1 MYINSKLVPR
11 ADRISDSVLQ
21 TGHPFLLFP
30 LTLVYICRKQFCFRT
45 IQRLAKRKTVPKQIR
60 FSTLIFNRISKC
72 PSAAA
77 EIEVK
82 SVLFAFCFTSAPLNA
97 GTPPRGTFTG
107 AADRRLQVWSA
118 VRTNQPP
125 VSDELTLLCQL
136 ILKRFFFCTVSGT
149 EGELPKRGKRSP
161 SGGFSFW
168 QGKKKMWGTF
178 HAAKPRFS
186 QQLLYFTK
194 SKYPVPYLP
203 RNINN
208 F

>member
-1 MYINSKLVPR
+1 MRLC
-11 ADRISDSVLQ
+11 
-21 TGHPFLLFP
+21 LLHEIGF
-30 LTLVYICRKQFCFRT
+30 
-45 IQRLAKRKTVPKQIR
+45 A
-60 FSTLIFNRISKC
+60 KC
-72 PSAAA
+72 PSTAA

-149 EGELPKRGKRSP
+149 LFLARQKENVGDIPRDK
-161 SGGFSFW
+161 
-168 QGKKKMWGTF
+168 
-178 HAAKPRFS
+178 AAFLAATAIFYKIKISRPLFAP
-186 QQLLYFTK
+186 QYQ
-194 SKYPVPYLP
+194 
-203 RNINN
+203 
-208 F
+208 

>member
-1 MYINSKLVPR
+1 MRLC
-11 ADRISDSVLQ
+11 
-21 TGHPFLLFP
+21 LLHEIGF
-30 LTLVYICRKQFCFRT
+30 T
-45 IQRLAKRKTVPKQIR
+45 
-60 FSTLIFNRISKC
+60 KC

-149 EGELPKRGKRSP
+149 
-161 SGGFSFW
+161 FSFW
-168 QGKKKMWGTF
+168 QDKKKMWGTF
-178 HAAKPRFS
+178 QWAKPIWG
-186 QQLLYFTK
+186 LLPCGSKENVGDILHGKAVFPVLEAGTALCTIKARSKQPSCEMPK
-194 SKYPVPYLP
+194 SMV
-203 RNINN
+203 
-208 F
+208 

>member
-1 MYINSKLVPR
+1 MRLC
-11 ADRISDSVLQ
+11 
-21 TGHPFLLFP
+21 LLHEIGF
-30 LTLVYICRKQFCFRT
+30 T
-45 IQRLAKRKTVPKQIR
+45 
-60 FSTLIFNRISKC
+60 KC

-107 AADRRLQVWSA
+107 AADRRLQVWLA
-118 VRTNQPP
+118 VRTDQPP

-149 EGELPKRGKRSP
+149 L
-161 SGGFSFW
+161 SFW
-168 QGKKKMWGTF
+168 QDKKKMWGTF

>member
-1 MYINSKLVPR
+1 MRLC
-11 ADRISDSVLQ
+11 
-21 TGHPFLLFP
+21 LLHEIGF
-30 LTLVYICRKQFCFRT
+30 T
-45 IQRLAKRKTVPKQIR
+45 
-60 FSTLIFNRISKC
+60 KC

-82 SVLFAFCFTSAPLNA
+82 SVFFAFCFTSAPLNA

-118 VRTNQPP
+118 VRTDQPP
-125 VSDELTLLCQL
+125 VSDELTQECQL

-149 EGELPKRGKRSP
+149 L
-161 SGGFSFW
+161 SFW
-168 QGKKKMWGTF
+168 QDKKKMWGTF